1 MRKFT
6 VILLSMSFS
15 LALLQ
20 GMTGAPLTAQVSAS
34 VDEPVPALPVV
45 SSFPTELTV
54 DGLISL
60 AHGNYSLQMGAF
72 SRRQSAENLS
82 VKLKEM
88 LGLNVDVIEE
98 SGLFKV
104 FINSELIG
112 QRSLSL
118 YSRLLSLTCHR
129 ESRGR
134 RNGGR
139 SG

>member
-1 MRKFT
+1 MIRFII
-6 VILLSMSFS
+6 ILLSMTFS

-20 GMTGAPLTAQVSAS
+20 GMTGDPLTAQDPAPFE
-34 VDEPVPALPVV
+34 EPVPALPVV

-72 SRRQSAENLS
+72 SRRQSAEKLS

-112 QRSLSL
+112 SAPCL
-118 YSRLLSLTCHR
+118 YIPVSFPAPVSEKD
-129 ESRGR
+129 ESEETET
-134 RNGGR
+134 
-139 SG
+139 